1 MKMCSYAET
10 DFICVIGSSLA
21 DKSYFS
27 CANAMGFLS
36 YESLTDYFL
45 KLQNAFLRPEA

>member
-10 DFICVIGSSLA
+10 NFICVISSSLA
-21 DKSYFS
+21 DKSDFS

-36 YESLTDYFL
+36 SESLTDYFL
-45 KLQNAFLRPEA
+45 KLHKAFLWPEA